1 MFKVSLVT
9 LSFSYH
15 LFVYSNE
22 WETVSHKQIQIL
34 YTILK
39 LTGLAVIAL
48 GELKWLWLLESCF
61 NLGERGKRFHDF
73 LESI

>member
-9 LSFSYH
+9 PSFSYH
-15 LFVYSNE
+15 LFVDFNE

-73 LESI
+73 LEF